1 MYSASL
7 GDAPGNGTLASTG
20 GTVSTENH
28 NVAASGGG
36 DRAALHY
43 AVAVIVLG
51 LLVLAIGRGYL
62 RNARIA

>member
-7 GDAPGNGTLASTG
+7 GDALGAGNLASTSDTTA
-20 GTVSTENH
+20 TVNH
-28 NVAASGGG
+28 NVAATAGG
-36 DRAALHY
+36 DKTALHFAIA
-43 AVAVIVLG
+43 AVVVG

>member
-7 GDAPGNGTLASTG
+7 GDALGAGNLASTG
-20 GTVSTENH
+20 DTAHTVNH
-28 NVAASGGG
+28 NVAASAGG
-36 DRAALHY
+36 DKSALHFAIA
-43 AVAVIVLG
+43 AVVVG

>member
-7 GDAPGNGTLASTG
+7 GDVPGNGTLASTG

-28 NVAASGGG
+28 NVAANAGG
-36 DRAALHY
+36 DKAALHY

-51 LLVLAIGRGYL
+51 LVILLVGRGYL